1 MTPKF
6 CVKHFISFTLCFS
19 MFLKEN
25 NGFSKSLEIY
35 ILSLLLEECK
45 LCINYCLI
53 TWKRRLVSSSVI
65 NSSLLA
71 ILSSHKLSSILYS
84 NKLYCLIYKYNLKS
98 AGSKPFIFLTFI
110 DKIRQPELVAINL
123 FLCFPNQNQNGE
135 MYAQKLIS

>member
-98 AGSKPFIFLTFI
+98 AGSKPFIFLTMAVWSSRSHSLKYHWSMTLSCK
-110 DKIRQPELVAINL
+110 DTEIRNSGDQ
-123 FLCFPNQNQNGE
+123 
-135 MYAQKLIS
+135 S